1 MWEKQVETLHRVNQ
15 NLTADKLQVQEELQ
29 KLKANWTSENEQSES
44 NHRQAQ
50 ETLVEQWQMKQAK
63 LEQQHRMAIEQVK
76 LHREELIQVTQDHE
90 RRQEQE
96 RQHHHQE
103 LEIQMAKVHS
113 EHELQ
118 IFQLR
123 QHQEKTLIQIRNRM
137 KALSSNHQ
145 RYVDKLQQNHK
156 EQIKQFTDEFEA
168 RGKHQKLEHT
178 KAQMKLKEMH
188 QFEMIQLQTNVQ
200 QWSMAEKSCG
210 VQVDPQKIKIGPGGS
225 NTHKPKMNGSKF
237 GDSSSKSHS
246 QHHQDD
252 EQPRREI
259 PKPVMVVRTDLD
271 QEEVRPPFDHFEAL
285 ELDEELENFENDS
298 AISYSDQL
306 NQYLS
311 KAS

>member
-15 NLTADKLQVQEELQ
+15 KLTAEKLQVQEELQ
-29 KLKANWTSENEQSES
+29 KLKANWISEHEQSES

-50 ETLVEQWQMKQAK
+50 ETLVEQWQMKQAE
-63 LEQQHRMAIEQVK
+63 LEQQHRMANEQVK
-76 LHREELIQVTQDHE
+76 LQREELIQVTQDHE
-90 RRQEQE
+90 RRQVQE
-96 RQHHHQE
+96 RQHYHQE
-103 LEIQMAKVHS
+103 LEIHMAKVHS

-123 QHQEKTLIQIRNRM
+123 QHQEKTLIQIRDRM
-137 KALSSNHQ
+137 KALSSDHQ
-145 RYVDKLQQNHK
+145 RYVNKLQQNHK

-168 RGKHQKLEHT
+168 RRKHQKLEHT
-178 KAQMKLKEMH
+178 KAQMKLKETH

-210 VQVDPQKIKIGPGGS
+210 VQVDPQKSKIESGGS
-225 NTHKPKMNGSKF
+225 NTHKLKMNGSKF
-237 GDSSSKSHS
+237 GDSSSKSHL
-246 QHHQDD
+246 QHHQDV